1 MFMAPERSISRKLTW
16 LNLLVSGVA
25 LLLAC
30 TAFIGY
36 DAVTFR
42 TATVRNLSMSAQI
55 IGSNCVSALLFNDPD
70 SAKKTLSA
78 LKADPHVVFAA
89 IYTPAGQ
96 SFASYSRGP
105 NEGIPAVP
113 SIPPGQTEIHWI
125 ANNQIVLAHSIVF
138 DGNPSGIVL
147 IRSDAE
153 ALRERLTLYLEISA
167 LVLFASLLAALAV
180 SSVFKKAVTK
190 PIVELAETAK
200 VVSRDRIYSLR
211 VPRAQGQGEVST
223 LIDAFNEMMAQI
235 EEGEAALKKA
245 HDGLEQRVEERTAEL
260 VAARKEVEAYSESIL
275 RAKEDIERASKFKD
289 QFLSTMSHELRT
301 PLNAVLGFSEL
312 LLDVRY
318 GPLNERQQRY
328 VNHINVS
335 GQHLLQLIND
345 ILDLSRIEAGRLQ
358 LTVEDVPVYVSFA
371 EVAGTLQP
379 LVDKKSQQLVQYASP
394 ELMVRADGVRF
405 RQILMNLI
413 GNAIKFT
420 PEGGKIEL
428 TARRLGDFV
437 RIDVRDSGPGIPPE
451 EQQRIFEA
459 FHRLKQSDKA
469 AEGTGLGVA
478 IVRNLVELHGGHLYL
493 ESAPG
498 LGSCF
503 YFTLPTAMTPGK
515 KEDNKVESNGKVR
528 AAASVLVIDDDV
540 AAGDLLE
547 SQLTSAGYE
556 VVVCKQPQNAV
567 EAAAELQP
575 AAITLDIV
583 MLPVNGWEI
592 LSSLKSDP
600 RTAKIPVVVVSM
612 MDQRS
617 TGALLGADEYI
628 VNPVDR
634 RILLAAMDRCLNLR
648 GTIEKEKAILVVED
662 DAATCEFIAEMLSS
676 HGYAVRTA
684 ADGAQARAQVSASLP
699 TLVILDLILPEV
711 SGLQLIAEWRSDPR
725 TADLP
730 VFVLTNKDLTPK
742 EREYLRANTR
752 AFFSKHENWLD
763 AMTKQIGQA
772 APLATAG
779 EL

>member
-1 MFMAPERSISRKLTW
+1 MLMAPERSISRKLTW

-30 TAFIGY
+30 SAFIGY
-36 DAVTFR
+36 DVVTFR

-55 IGSNCVSALLFNDPD
+55 ISSNCVSALLFNDPD
-70 SAKKTLSA
+70 SAEKTLSA

-96 SFASYSRGP
+96 TFASYSRGP
-105 NEGIPAVP
+105 KEAVP
-113 SIPPGQTEIHWI
+113 SVPPIPPGQTEIHWI
-125 ANNQIVLAHSIVF
+125 ANNQIVLARSIVF

-147 IRSDAE
+147 IQSNAE
-153 ALRERLTLYLEISA
+153 ALQERLILYLEIST

-180 SSVFKKAVTK
+180 SSVFKKAVAK

-200 VVSRDRIYSLR
+200 IVSRDRVYSLR
-211 VPRAQGQGEVST
+211 VPRAQGQGEVTT

-235 EEGEAALKKA
+235 EAGEAALQKA
-245 HDGLEQRVEERTAEL
+245 HDQLEQRVEERTAQL
-260 VAARKEVEAYSESIL
+260 VAARKEVEAYSETIL

-312 LLDVRY
+312 LSDVRY
-318 GPLNERQQRY
+318 GPLNDRQQRY

-358 LTVEDVPVYVSFA
+358 LTVEDVPVYVSFG
-371 EVAGTLQP
+371 EVAGALQP
-379 LVDKKSQQLVQYASP
+379 LVDKKSQQLVQFAAP
-394 ELMVRADGVRF
+394 EMMVRADGVRF
-405 RQILMNLI
+405 RQIMMNLI

-428 TARRLGDFV
+428 TARQLGDFV

-469 AEGTGLGVA
+469 AEGTGLGLA
-478 IVRNLVELHGGHLYL
+478 IARSLVELHGGHLYL
-493 ESAPG
+493 ESEVG
-498 LGSCF
+498 VGSCF
-503 YFTLPTAMTPGK
+503 YFTLPAAVTPGK
-515 KEDNKVESNGKVR
+515 KEDNKVETNGKAR
-528 AAASVLVIDDDV
+528 AAAKVLVIDDDP
-540 AAGDLLE
+540 AAADLLE
-547 SQLTSAGYE
+547 SQLASAGYQ
-556 VVVCKQPQNAV
+556 VVVCNQPQNAQEV
-567 EAAAELQP
+567 AAELQP

-583 MLPVNGWEI
+583 MVPVNGWEI
-592 LSSLKSDP
+592 LSKLKGDP
-600 RTAKIPVVVVSM
+600 RTAKIPVVVVSI
-612 MDQRS
+612 MDQRA

-628 VNPVDR
+628 VKPVDR
-634 RILLAAMDRCLNLR
+634 GILLGAMDRCLNLR
-648 GTIEKEKAILVVED
+648 GTIDKEKAILVVED
-662 DAATCEFIAEMLSS
+662 DDGTREFISDLLSS
-676 HGYAVRTA
+676 HGYTVRTA
-684 ADGAQARAQVSASLP
+684 ADGAQARGQVKASLP
-699 TLVILDLILPEV
+699 TMVILDLILPHV

-730 VFVLTNKDLTPK
+730 VFVLTNKDITVD
-742 EREYLRANTR
+742 EREYLRENTR
-752 AFFSKHENWLD
+752 AFFLKQEEWLE
-763 AMTKQIGQA
+763 ALTKQIRRA
-772 APLATAG
+772 APLAIAG